1 MRYPQSLK
9 EKNTIGFVSPSFSC
23 AIEPYKTAFKNAQK
37 NFVEMGYGLDLGYN
51 CYINKGIGI
60 CNTPQEC
67 AKELQEMYLSAK
79 NNVLISCGGGEL
91 MCEILPYIDF
101 EKLKKAQPKWF
112 MGYSDNTNFTF
123 LSTTILDTAAIYG
136 PCAASFGM
144 NPWHKSIKDS
154 LDILSGKINK
164 VEGYDGWEI
173 ESFKTEENPLEPYN
187 ITEKENYVYYPTDL
201 KENGVSFS
209 GRLLGG
215 CMDCL
220 SMLAGTRFDKVKEFN
235 EKYKEDGVVWFL
247 EACDLNVMSI
257 RRVLWQLRE
266 NGWFGNTKGFL
277 IGRPMHFDEP
287 DFGMDQYQAVIGAL
301 KEFNVPIIMDLDI
314 GHLSPMMPLIS
325 GANARIIAKGNNISI
340 EYLYN

>member
-1 MRYPQSLK
+1 MRYPHYLK

-23 AIEPYKTAFKNAQK
+23 AIEPYFSAFKNAQTK
-37 NFVEMGYGLDLGYN
+37 FIEKGYNIYLGYN
-51 CYINKGIGI
+51 CYVNKGIGI

-67 AKELQEMYLSAK
+67 ARELQEMYESDK
-79 NNVLISCGGGEL
+79 NDILISCGGGEL

-101 EKLKKAQPKWF
+101 EKLKKSSPKWF

-123 LSTTILDTAAIYG
+123 LSATILDTAAIYG
-136 PCAASFGM
+136 PCAATFGM
-144 NPWHKSIKDS
+144 IPWHKSLEDCMN
-154 LDILSGKINK
+154 LLSGKTKKIQ
-164 VEGYDGWEI
+164 GYDGWEL
-173 ESFKTEENPLEPYN
+173 ESLKTPENPLEPYN
-187 ITEKENYVYYPTDL
+187 ITEKENYVYYPATL
-201 KENGVSFS
+201 KEEGVTIK

-220 SMLAGTRFDKVKEFN
+220 SMLAGTRFDKVKEFK
-235 EKYKEDGVVWFL
+235 EKYKEDGIIWFL

-266 NGWFGNTKGFL
+266 NGWFENTKGFL
-277 IGRPMHFDEP
+277 IGRPMHFNEP
-287 DFGMDQYQAVIGAL
+287 DFGIDQYQAVTDVL

-314 GHLSPMMPLIS
+314 GHLSPMVPLIC
-325 GANARIIAKGNNISI
+325 GGNAIVSAQNNTFSV